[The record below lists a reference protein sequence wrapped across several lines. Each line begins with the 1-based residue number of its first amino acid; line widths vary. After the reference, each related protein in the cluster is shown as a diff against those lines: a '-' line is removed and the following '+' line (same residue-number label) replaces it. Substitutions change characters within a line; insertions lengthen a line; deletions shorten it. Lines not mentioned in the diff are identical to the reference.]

1 MIKNIKNKLR
11 KNFEIAGLLFLILT
25 LIISSLL
32 YNSDQLLDPPKK
44 VPFAEFRADLN
55 EGLISDN
62 AVSIKGDKL
71 TFKAEDATKYSYKE
85 ESASLS
91 DMLSSEEY
99 EMLNIDVIPNS
110 SFWSN
115 LLISALPAVF
125 ILMVIMYM
133 LKL

>member
-1 MIKNIKNKLR
+1 MKVVSKRPKR
-11 KNFEIAGLLFLILT
+11 HSFLLFLILT

-71 TFKAEDATKYSYKE
+71 TFKAEDATKFSYKE

-91 DMLSSEEY
+91 DMLSADEY
-99 EMLNIDVIPNS
+99 ELLNIPIMSGFGFGLPLANLHAKY
-110 SFWSN
+110 FGGKLSN
-115 LLISALPAVF
+115 MFFTVF
-125 ILMVIMYM
+125 
-133 LKL
+133 

>member
-1 MIKNIKNKLR
+1 MKVVSKRPKR
-11 KNFEIAGLLFLILT
+11 HSFLLFLILT

-71 TFKAEDATKYSYKE
+71 TFKSEESTNDFKYTRLCCHGCSILVVCVGILLIN
-85 ESASLS
+85 SASLEETGKR
-91 DMLSSEEY
+91 EEY
-99 EMLNIDVIPNS
+99 
-110 SFWSN
+110 
-115 LLISALPAVF
+115 
-125 ILMVIMYM
+125 
-133 LKL
+133 